1 MPAARKRV
9 IILNWAVKWKAG
21 EMYYKR
27 FMLVVLLL
35 ALLCNRCKTEAAIK
49 LHAYAGADVFVLNVK
64 GKPVAVI
71 RRGTTFRYLEKQ
83 GNYIKLKYE
92 GKTRYALVNNLV
104 LDTDFGSFVKQ
115 HRNLFDTKLR
125 TTTKLSVYKSRGKG
139 KVLRKVPKETEFYSF
154 GEYGMFYKVQL
165 DGRFGYVEKKLCK
178 KFCMIDVTEFP
189 AARGNTEG
197 ERIVSFARKFV
208 GNPYVWGGTSLTA
221 GCDCS
226 GFVQAVYRHFG
237 YDLPRCSYQQA
248 EAGVKVSFSE
258 LEPGDLIFYYRGSKI
273 GHVTMYVGKGNVV
286 QARGA
291 AYGIVITRYD
301 YSTPAFARRVI
312 R

>member
-9 IILNWAVKWKAG
+9 IISNWNVKWKAG

-49 LHAYAGADVFVLNVK
+49 LHAYAGADVSVLNVK

-104 LDTDFGSFVKQ
+104 LDPDFGSFVKQ

-125 TTTKLSVYKSRGKG
+125 TTIKLSV
-139 KVLRKVPKETEFYSF
+139 
-154 GEYGMFYKVQL
+154 
-165 DGRFGYVEKKLCK
+165 
-178 KFCMIDVTEFP
+178 
-189 AARGNTEG
+189 
-197 ERIVSFARKFV
+197 
-208 GNPYVWGGTSLTA
+208 
-221 GCDCS
+221 
-226 GFVQAVYRHFG
+226 
-237 YDLPRCSYQQA
+237 
-248 EAGVKVSFSE
+248 
-258 LEPGDLIFYYRGSKI
+258 
-273 GHVTMYVGKGNVV
+273 
-286 QARGA
+286 
-291 AYGIVITRYD
+291 
-301 YSTPAFARRVI
+301 
-312 R
+312 